1 MVLIKKEMK
10 KGCRGKGDDEN
21 DRDMTLYDRES
32 SDSSDS
38 DRLGEA
44 HKENLQDQEIQKD
57 REGFEC
63 GSMTFICIK

>member
-1 MVLIKKEMK
+1 MRLT
-10 KGCRGKGDDEN
+10 
-21 DRDMTLYDRES
+21 MTTTSLYDRES
-32 SDSSDS
+32 YDSSDSDSDS

-44 HKENLQDQEIQKD
+44 QKENLQDQEIQAD